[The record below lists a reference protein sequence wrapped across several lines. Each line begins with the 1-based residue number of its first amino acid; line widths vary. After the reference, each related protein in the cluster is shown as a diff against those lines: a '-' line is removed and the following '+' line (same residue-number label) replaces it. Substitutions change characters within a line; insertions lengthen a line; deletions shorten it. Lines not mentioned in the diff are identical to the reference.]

1 MFHSP
6 ANPIIRLVFG
16 PLALLFYLW
25 SQAAPLAILAP
36 MFMVIFLTLMPSRP
50 PMSLMLKLLLIVLFV
65 SLGLVFI
72 GGLLLD
78 SPSGYL
84 LFCWSLLFWSFYR
97 SHNDGKDL
105 LATLMLIVVIIMTIM
120 SKQMQA
126 PIEVLPWLLMKSAV
140 LALILTYLSF
150 LLFPGDEQDILPD
163 ETQADGSSAHMGT
176 ILFKTTAMTI
186 VLAALIGIGSSQSM
200 LIAITIGSMIKL
212 ADPKEHKSFKQNRLI
227 TTAIGILFTF
237 PVMLTFAFGLPTWVV
252 LGMAIFCGLQLA
264 GFAIRRATP
273 LAIYQLLF
281 TNFVVLV
288 YQIITHIGSDA
299 LYAQLVRLISIS
311 IAIIIGGLLLS
322 MLHHETG
329 STDETEL
336 TDETGADDEKRS
348 EEAPSNA
355 PAKEPKAAAQ
365 AGN

>member
-1 MFHSP
+1 MFLSP

-25 SQAAPLAILAP
+25 HQAAPLPILAP
-36 MFMVIFLTLMPSRP
+36 IFMVIFLTLMPSRP
-50 PMSLMLKLLLIVLFV
+50 PLSMMLKLLLIVLFV

-78 SPSGYL
+78 SPTGYL

-97 SHNDGKDL
+97 SHKDAKDL
-105 LATLMLIVVIIMTIM
+105 LSTLMLIVVIIMTIM
-120 SKQMQA
+120 SKQLQA

-163 ETQADGSSAHMGT
+163 ETQADDSSTHMGS
-176 ILFKTTAMTI
+176 ILFKTTAMTL

-237 PVMLTFAFGLPTWVV
+237 PVMLTFTFGLPTWVV

-264 GFAIRRATP
+264 CFAIKRSCP
-273 LAIYQLLF
+273 LSIYQLLF

-299 LYAQLVRLISIS
+299 LYAQLVRLVSIS
-311 IAIIIGGLLLS
+311 IAVIIGGLLLS
-322 MLHHETG
+322 LLHHEPVPLD
-329 STDETEL
+329 SSKARTE
-336 TDETGADDEKRS
+336 D
-348 EEAPSNA
+348 
-355 PAKEPKAAAQ
+355 AKSPQPDA
-365 AGN
+365 